1 MKHVITLAFC
11 AALLFSCG
19 SGGRQKQQPVATNVP
34 PKTYTYEV
42 VASYPHLTSSYTQG
56 LQFIDGVMWEGT
68 GEYGHSKLQTIDLET
83 GRADV
88 IASLPRTEFGEGITV
103 LGDKV
108 YQLTW
113 QNRTMHVYDRATGK
127 RLRNIPYEGEGWG
140 LTSDGER
147 LYMSDGSSVI
157 RIIDPQTYKRTG
169 SISVLYEGKSVPYLN
184 ELEWIG
190 GRIWAN
196 VYTLDQIVIID
207 PATGNV
213 EGLLDLTGILPE
225 EEIYASTDVLNGIA
239 YDAERDRIFVTGKNW
254 SRIFEIKIIEK

>member
-1 MKHVITLAFC
+1 MKRIITLAFC

-19 SGGRQKQQPVATNVP
+19 SGGRQKQQKAANVP

-83 GRADV
+83 GRANV

-127 RLRNIPYEGEGWG
+127 RLRSIPYEGEGWG

-184 ELEWIG
+184 ELEWID

>member
-1 MKHVITLAFC
+1 MKQVITFIFGAS
-11 AALLFSCG
+11 LLFSCG
-19 SGGRQKQQPVATNVP
+19 SGGRQKQQQAAHTA
-34 PKTYTYEV
+34 PKSYTYEV

-56 LQFIDGVMWEGT
+56 LQFIDGTMWEGT
-68 GEYGHSKLQTIDLET
+68 GEYGNSKLQTIDLET

-88 IASLPRTEFGEGITV
+88 IASLPRSEFGEGITV

-113 QNRTMHVYDRATGK
+113 QNRTMHVYDRESGK
-127 RLRNIPYEGEGWG
+127 RLRSIPYEGEGWG

-147 LYMSDGSSVI
+147 LYMSDGTSVI
-157 RIIDPQTYKRTG
+157 RVIDPQTFKRTG

-196 VYTLDQIVIID
+196 IYTLDQIIIID
-207 PATGNV
+207 PQTGSV
-213 EGLLDLTGILPE
+213 EGLIDLTGILPE
-225 EEIYASTDVLNGIA
+225 EDIYASTDVLNGIA
-239 YDAERDRIFVTGKNW
+239 YDAEGDRIFVTGKNW

>member
-1 MKHVITLAFC
+1 MKHVIASVLC
-11 AALLFSCG
+11 ASLLFSCA
-19 SGGRQKQQPVATNVP
+19 SGGKRKQQPAARP
-34 PKTYTYEV
+34 AAKTYTYEV
-42 VASYPHLTSSYTQG
+42 IASYPHLTSSYTQG
-56 LQFIDGVMWEGT
+56 LQFIDGAMWEGT
-68 GEYGHSKLQTIDLET
+68 GEYGDSKLQIIDLET

-88 IASLPRTEFGEGITV
+88 VATLPRNEFGEGITV

-113 QNRTMHVYDRATGK
+113 QNRTMHVYDRESGK
-127 RLRNIPYEGEGWG
+127 RLRNVPYDGEGWG
-140 LTSDGER
+140 LTSDGEK

-157 RIIDPQTYKRTG
+157 RIIDPQTFKRTG

-196 VYTLDQIVIID
+196 VYTLDQIIIID
-207 PATGNV
+207 PASGNV
-213 EGLLDLTGILPE
+213 EGLIDLAGILPE
-225 EEIYASTDVLNGIA
+225 KDTYASTDVLNGIA